1 MASIFPLN
9 AFSKGY
15 TGIIRLALDAA
26 ATGPTIAF
34 PNFSY
39 ALDVDEGNDYPL
51 EIDSSSQYHDR
62 VLGFV
67 LGRLGL
73 RGPVKLDRGFD
84 VFLNNGF
91 GPRVANGKLYPFI
104 MTAIRASGN
113 APLNYNGV
121 WLDSLTLEG
130 RFGTGGNVLMLGY
143 SANGMVT
150 DPKNALASSA
160 LAAAT
165 AEGTPGVG
173 LSSFAQA
180 SVTNG
185 AATTPTI
192 YDGIR
197 AFQAQFSNGL
207 TPDPAALT
215 TAPAGSRIIA
225 GCTPSP
231 FAGMLTLTQLL
242 TPANPL
248 PQAIGT
254 YPITL
259 KIPSGDGS
267 KMLTLDLSCSYDGEA
282 ESLLPG
288 DYNSRSLRFRL
299 FGTAANGTQT
309 ANYPF
314 AAAVA

>member
-9 AFSKGY
+9 AFSKGH
-15 TGIIRLALDAA
+15 TGIIRLAQDAA

-84 VFLNNGF
+84 VFLNNAF
-91 GPRVANGKLYPFI
+91 GPHVANGKLYPFI
-104 MTAIRASGN
+104 MTAIRASQN

-121 WLDSLTLEG
+121 WMDSLTLEG
-130 RFGTGGNVLMLGY
+130 RFGTGGNVLMLGS
-143 SANGMVT
+143 SANGMVA
-150 DPKNALASSA
+150 DPKNAFASSA
-160 LAAAT
+160 LPPAT

-185 AATTPTI
+185 AATTPVV
-192 YDGIR
+192 YDGVR
-197 AFQAQFSNGL
+197 AFQVVFRNNLS
-207 TPDPAALT
+207 PDPAAHAS
-215 TAPAGSRIIA
+215 APAGSRIIA

-231 FAGMLTLTQLL
+231 FTGNVTLTQLL
-242 TPANPL
+242 TPSNPL
-248 PQAIGT
+248 PMGGASL
-254 YPITL
+254 PLTL

-267 KMLTLDLSCSYDGEA
+267 KTLTLDLSCSYDGEA
-282 ESLLPG
+282 ESLVPN
-288 DYNSRSLRFRL
+288 DYNSRSYRYTLL
-299 FGTAANGTQT
+299 GTAANGTQT
-309 ANYPF
+309 ANYQF